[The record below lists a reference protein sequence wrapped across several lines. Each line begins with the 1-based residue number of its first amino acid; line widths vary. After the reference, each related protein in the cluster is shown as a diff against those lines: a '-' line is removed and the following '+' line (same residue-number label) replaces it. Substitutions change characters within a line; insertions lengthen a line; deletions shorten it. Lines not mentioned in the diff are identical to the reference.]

1 MMICPRC
8 NNQTE
13 QVSNTFICK
22 CGWSYSTKKTESS
35 EKHIILGMVFAVT
48 LIAVCLFHFFQ
59 WGSHGFSVILAEPN
73 KKVNICMDLKKYDCV
88 EKNYTKLFQ
97 KTGDLTFLEK
107 LGELQFKRGKFD
119 ESEKTYQMYFSKN
132 GKSYK
137 AAYYY
142 AHSLA
147 KVENIEGAIQYFDS
161 ILRSKPQVLMVTIME
176 SYLEILVSHNRI
188 NKAKEV
194 LSWANKVNKG
204 SANTLNQI
212 EAWRKRFN
220 I

>member
-1 MMICPRC
+1 MIICPRC
-8 NNQTE
+8 GNSTE
-13 QVSNTFICK
+13 QISNTFICK
-22 CGWSYSTKKTESS
+22 CGWSHSKKTEAS
-35 EKHIILGMVFAVT
+35 EKTVIFGMIFAFT
-48 LIAVCLFHFFQ
+48 LLAGFLFHFFQ
-59 WGSHGFSVILAEPN
+59 WGAYGFKVLLAQPAQ
-73 KKVNICMDLKKYDCV
+73 KIKICMDLKKYDCV

-97 KTGDLTFLEK
+97 TTNDLTFLEK
-107 LGELQFKRGKFD
+107 LGELQFKREKFA
-119 ESEKTYQMYFSKN
+119 EAEKTYKLYFSKQ

-147 KVENIEGAIQYFDS
+147 KVEKIEGAIQYFDS

-176 SYLEILVSHNRI
+176 SYLEVLVSNNRI
-188 NKAKEV
+188 SKAKEV
-194 LSWANKVNKG
+194 LSWMNQVNKG

-212 EAWRKRFN
+212 EVWRKKFN